1 MSHELRTPLNAIL
14 GFAQLMQR
22 DTTLNQEQRN
32 NLATINRSGDHLLTL
47 INDVLEISRIE
58 SGRVKKIETNFNLH
72 EMLMGIEEM
81 VRIRAKSKDFELQFK
96 YGDDLPLY
104 VRGDDRKLRQ
114 VLINLLN
121 NAVKFTD
128 QGSVILGVE
137 TEHRDRQTALRFSV
151 TDTGVGIPPDEQADI
166 FKPFVQVIVNEHS
179 GEGSGLGLA
188 ISYEFVHILGGEL
201 KLESKPAQGSSFF
214 FTVPLE
220 IITEGGLE
228 KSLPTEHAIELEK
241 GQPDYR
247 ILIAEDQADNRR
259 LLSTLLDHLGF
270 KVKEA
275 TNGEQAVQ
283 IFKTWH
289 PHLVWMDMRMPVM
302 DGYEATKIIKS
313 KVSGKQTPVLALTAS
328 AFEED
333 RERILASGC
342 DGFVRKPLKENDII
356 ESLIQH
362 LGVRFRYEEI
372 QTMFPLDKSFSRQA
386 LSQLPDALMAEL
398 LKAAIHLDIEAMNK
412 LADQVARYSVD
423 LADTINTLSGGFR
436 FDLIQ
441 KAVQEA
447 LQRDKL

>member
-1 MSHELRTPLNAIL
+1 
-14 GFAQLMQR
+14 
-22 DTTLNQEQRN
+22 
-32 NLATINRSGDHLLTL
+32 
-47 INDVLEISRIE
+47 
-58 SGRVKKIETNFNLH
+58 
-72 EMLMGIEEM
+72 
-81 VRIRAKSKDFELQFK
+81 
-96 YGDDLPLY
+96 
-104 VRGDDRKLRQ
+104 
-114 VLINLLN
+114 
-121 NAVKFTD
+121 
-128 QGSVILGVE
+128 
-137 TEHRDRQTALRFSV
+137 
-151 TDTGVGIPPDEQADI
+151 
-166 FKPFVQVIVNEHS
+166 
-179 GEGSGLGLA
+179 
-188 ISYEFVHILGGEL
+188 
-201 KLESKPAQGSSFF
+201 
-214 FTVPLE
+214 
-220 IITEGGLE
+220 
-228 KSLPTEHAIELEK
+228 
-241 GQPDYR
+241 
-247 ILIAEDQADNRR
+247 
-259 LLSTLLDHLGF
+259 
-270 KVKEA
+270 
-275 TNGEQAVQ
+275 
-283 IFKTWH
+283 
-289 PHLVWMDMRMPVM
+289 MPVM